1 MPTESV
7 HKDDHSI
14 KERKPLK
21 RSSTARAFTRIVT
34 QCESMRAV
42 FRYTEAVARSPEPV
56 LIVGETGVG
65 KELLAEAVHFISGRS
80 EPLVSVN
87 VAALD
92 STTFS
97 DTLFGHKRGAFTGA
111 EKDRNGLVEKA
122 AQGTLFLDEIGS
134 MHLDM
139 QTKLLRL
146 IQEREFLPLGADTVK
161 RSYCRIV
168 AATNDD
174 LLQSVQSHAFRA
186 DLYHRLRTHMIR
198 IPPLRERYEDL
209 PLLVDQFLNE
219 ASGSLGK
226 PKPTVP
232 KELFAHLGCYAFPGN
247 IRELRAMVFDAVAG
261 HQNGVISIDAF
272 LRRADHATDSHC
284 LAVANG
290 KGMTFSSVLPTLKE
304 ATHQLFREAL
314 DRTKG
319 NQRAAAQLLSVSR
332 RTINRYN
339 RK

>member
-1 MPTESV
+1 MTMESA
-7 HKDDHSI
+7 HKDDLSI
-14 KERKPLK
+14 KEREPLK
-21 RSSTARAFTRIVT
+21 RSSAARAFTRIVT

-65 KELLAEAVHFISGRS
+65 KELLAEAVHFTSGR
-80 EPLVSVN
+80 PGILVSVN
-87 VAALD
+87 VASLD

-111 EKDRNGLVEKA
+111 EKDRSGLVEKA

-139 QTKLLRL
+139 QTELLRL
-146 IQEREFLPLGADTVK
+146 IQEREFIPLGSDTVK
-161 RSYCRIV
+161 QSYCRIV

-174 LLQSVQSHAFRA
+174 LLQSVQSHVFRA
-186 DLYHRLRTHMIR
+186 DLYYRLRTHMIL
-198 IPPLRERYEDL
+198 IPPLRDRFEDL

-261 HQNGVISIDAF
+261 YQNGVISIGAF
-272 LRRADHATDSHC
+272 LRRADHATDSNRP
-284 LAVANG
+284 AAANG
-290 KGMTFSSVLPTLKE
+290 KGMAFGSVLPTLKE
-304 ATHQLFREAL
+304 ATHQLLGEAL
-314 DRTKG
+314 ARANG
-319 NQRAAAQLLSVSR
+319 NQQVAARLLGVSR
-332 RTINRYN
+332 RTVNRYN
-339 RK
+339 GK